1 MKKDLFLEV
10 KNLSLE
16 LRSLIRQGVKE
27 GVEERIN
34 KRNELMQ
41 QWFAEI
47 NDLINL
53 TSEQQIFL
61 EDLLQEEQGLLEE
74 LKIEQKQISEHNQG
88 QTKLDRYR
96 QVLQH

>member
-1 MKKDLFLEV
+1 MNDDLFDDV

-41 QWFAEI
+41 EWFSQVK
-47 NDLINL
+47 DLISMTN
-53 TSEQQIFL
+53 EQQVFL
-61 EDLLQEEQGLLEE
+61 EDLLQEEQGLLEM
-74 LKIEQKQISEHNQG
+74 LQQEQRDISGVQQG
-88 QTKLDRYR
+88 QKKVNQYAEILK
-96 QVLQH
+96 H

>member
-1 MKKDLFLEV
+1 MNTDLFEEV

-41 QWFAEI
+41 EWFSQVK
-47 NDLINL
+47 DLISL
-53 TSEQQIFL
+53 TNEQQVFL
-61 EDLLQEEQGLLEE
+61 EDLLQEEQSLLEM
-74 LKIEQKQISEHNQG
+74 LQREQRDISGAQQG
-88 QTKLDRYR
+88 QKKANQYAEILK
-96 QVLQH
+96 H

>member
-1 MKKDLFLEV
+1 MNDDLFDDV

-41 QWFAEI
+41 EWFSQVK
-47 NDLINL
+47 DLISMTN
-53 TSEQQIFL
+53 EQQVFL
-61 EDLLQEEQGLLEE
+61 EDLLQEEQGLLEM
-74 LKIEQKQISEHNQG
+74 LQQEQRNISGAQQG
-88 QTKLDRYR
+88 QKKVNQYAEILK
-96 QVLQH
+96 H